1 MLSCCF
7 NVRLMAGVAI
17 NYVDTI
23 NEFHQDHENDE
34 NPIVRLKLR
43 NLPTSKL
50 SIHVVTKTQYS
61 KNVYKNM

>member
-1 MLSCCF
+1 MLF
-7 NVRLMAGVAI
+7 QRPAGGGRAAI

-43 NLPTSKL
+43 NLTTIYT
-50 SIHVVTKTQYS
+50 IHVVTKTQCS
-61 KNVYKNM
+61 KIVCKK